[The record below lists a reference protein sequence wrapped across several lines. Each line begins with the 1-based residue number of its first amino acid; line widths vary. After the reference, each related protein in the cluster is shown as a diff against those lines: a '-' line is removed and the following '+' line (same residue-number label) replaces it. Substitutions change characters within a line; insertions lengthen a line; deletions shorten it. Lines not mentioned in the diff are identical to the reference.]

1 MSAVGN
7 RSAGTARCP
16 AGVADAAEKAREALS
31 AVHRHRANLRD
42 WDKTATEAS
51 WRAGRSS
58 AAIDGGSVELR
69 RDGDFDDPILAGAMR
84 VAQAL
89 DGDSLDQLT
98 GVFRRAPAQ
107 ALARLHMLAAAD
119 MVSDPD
125 DLGRPRA
132 GADVAA
138 RLDLLGQLISGAT
151 AVPGPVLAAVVHGE
165 LLSLDAFPTANGII
179 ARAASRL
186 VCTSTGLD
194 PHNLGVPEVTWL
206 KRIKDYRAYAQGFA
220 AGTPEGLG
228 KLDRTVLRSPG
239 SRRRRSQVDRRQ
251 HNKTRAVS

>member
-1 MSAVGN
+1 MRRG
-7 RSAGTARCP
+7 RGH
-16 AGVADAAEKAREALS
+16 ALEF
-31 AVHRHRANLRD
+31 HR
-42 WDKTATEAS
+42 T
-51 WRAGRSS
+51 
-58 AAIDGGSVELR
+58 
-69 RDGDFDDPILAGAMR
+69 
-84 VAQAL
+84 
-89 DGDSLDQLT
+89 
-98 GVFRRAPAQ
+98 
-107 ALARLHMLAAAD
+107 LAAAD

-228 KLDRTVLRSPG
+228 NWIVLCCEALEAGAAEAKSIAD
-239 SRRRRSQVDRRQ
+239 STQ
-251 HNKTRAVS
+251 

>member
-1 MSAVGN
+1 MP
-7 RSAGTARCP
+7 RSAPPTGTAP
-16 AGVADAAEKAREALS
+16 ACAA
-31 AVHRHRANLRD
+31 
-42 WDKTATEAS
+42 
-51 WRAGRSS
+51 GSS
-58 AAIDGGSVELR
+58 
-69 RDGDFDDPILAGAMR
+69 
-84 VAQAL
+84 VAQAPA
-89 DGDSLDQLT
+89 GDSLDQLT

-119 MVSDPD
+119 LVDDPD

-151 AVPGPVLAAVVHGE
+151 SVPGPVLAAVVHGE
-165 LLSLDAFPTANGII
+165 LLGLDAFPTANGII

-206 KRIKDYRAYAQGFA
+206 KRINDYRSFARGFA
-220 AGTPEGLG
+220 GGTPEGLG
-228 KLDRTVLRSPG
+228 NWILLCCEALEAGAAEAKSIAD
-239 SRRRRSQVDRRQ
+239 
-251 HNKTRAVS
+251 AV